1 MSLNGVLSHSFA
13 NFFRHQLV
21 MRGDTFESLPAA
33 GDDKIC
39 DDLEAFIVDNGGSID
54 GASCIYTA
62 EGGGRGLVASSHL
75 AYRSTYITVPK
86 PIWFNEM
93 NIKNRSDVSEMH
105 ARSGMK
111 VAAQAH

>member
-1 MSLNGVLSHSFA
+1 MSRVNAETLYLSTIIALMAAFTL
-13 NFFRHQLV
+13 RHQLV

-75 AYRSTYITVPK
+75 SYRSTYITVPK

-93 NIKNRSDVSEMH
+93 NIKNRSD
-105 ARSGMK
+105 
-111 VAAQAH
+111 